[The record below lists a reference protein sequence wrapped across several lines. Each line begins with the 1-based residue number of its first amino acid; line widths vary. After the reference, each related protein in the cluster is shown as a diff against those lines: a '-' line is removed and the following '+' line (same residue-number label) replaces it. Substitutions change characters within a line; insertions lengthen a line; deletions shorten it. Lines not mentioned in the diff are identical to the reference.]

1 MKNQTFTYLAIF
13 SVMVSMST
21 TLWANEIVGTWK
33 AMNDKTGAHEAN
45 VEIYQNKN
53 GKYDG
58 KIEKI
63 LALPNG
69 APQKFEKCV
78 HCSGDLKNQPIIG
91 LQILSNFIKNPKN
104 SNEYINGTVVDPES
118 GKTYKGTIRLSSN
131 GRKITLNGY
140 VGISLLGRTQTWI
153 KIKEE

>member
-1 MKNQTFTYLAIF
+1 MFWRFKKPT
-13 SVMVSMST
+13 
-21 TLWANEIVGTWK
+21 
-33 AMNDKTGAHEAN
+33 H
-45 VEIYQNKN
+45 
-53 GKYDG
+53 
-58 KIEKI
+58 
-63 LALPNG
+63 
-69 APQKFEKCV
+69 
-78 HCSGDLKNQPIIG
+78 HG

-104 SNEYINGTVVDPES
+104 SNKYINGTVVDPES